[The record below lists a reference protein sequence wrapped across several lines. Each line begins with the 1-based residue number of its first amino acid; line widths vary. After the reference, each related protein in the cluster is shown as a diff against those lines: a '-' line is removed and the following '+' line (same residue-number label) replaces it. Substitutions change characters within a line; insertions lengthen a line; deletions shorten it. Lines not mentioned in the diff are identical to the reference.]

1 MPITDAMGKKI
12 LKGLQ
17 SFIKEAEEGGYM
29 LISQGEF
36 FVQVSGDKSSP
47 ELFME
52 AVSNAHL
59 LAKDQLPEDK
69 VKQIFALGVTDEP
82 TSHNYFAKF
91 PKDAVSVEKMATVI
105 AGILTIYGCNPN
117 RVEVDIQ

>member
-17 SFIKEAEEGGYM
+17 TFIKEAEEGGYM

-59 LAKDQLPEDK
+59 LAKDHLPEEK

-82 TSHNYFAKF
+82 TSHNYFAKYK
-91 PKDAVSVEKMATVI
+91 KDPISLEQMATTI
-105 AGILTIYGCNPN
+105 TGILTIYGCNAN